1 MEAARAEAAERLGL
15 TRTELAA
22 QAEGA
27 RGELMVGRRCQ
38 LAEEA
43 AIRVEMQR
51 AESAMEVA
59 YEARGEAVAAREAAM
74 AAKEEAIVELRQAE
88 RVALERVVELEAVV
102 EQAKRAHAV
111 AEADGRRWVAE
122 EQAEGRRMVE
132 EAEEEGRRRVEE
144 AEEEGKRRVEA
155 AEEEGKRRV
164 EEAEEEGK
172 RRVEAAEGAGHRFAE
187 MARVEAA
194 AEADEYHLTLRHSW
208 SETLHRYLSRR
219 AHLVDRSSLEGAI
232 AQWVAVRRERR
243 QSGRWPT
250 ARIEATSPG
259 PTSPGPLCGPHAHQ
273 PWGPFDQWLAGI
285 RGGAHPITCT
295 CVPHTY
301 ACPLP
306 ARLVSSAATS
316 HDTTLRR
323 LGYLR
328 WCAMWRHGVR
338 AKQAQARAAVE
349 AAAEARESAAAAAL
363 EARVRQHAAEVKQ
376 PAVER
381 TYLLTCLLTDLLT
394 DSLAH

>member
-132 EAEEEGRRRVEE
+132 EAEEEGR
-144 AEEEGKRRVEA
+144 
-155 AEEEGKRRV
+155 RRV